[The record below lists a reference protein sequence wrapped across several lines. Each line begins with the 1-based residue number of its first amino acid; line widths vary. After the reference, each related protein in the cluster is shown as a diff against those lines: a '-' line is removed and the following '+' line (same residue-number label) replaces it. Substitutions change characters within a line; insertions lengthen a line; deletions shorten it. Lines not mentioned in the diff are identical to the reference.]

1 MGFDRLVVT
10 AQGFNTLREQVNTI
24 ANALAHDLG
33 GSAGM
38 AGDDGAGN
46 AFAKVYQ
53 PAAAETV
60 DQIAFAASVMGAT
73 SATVMRT
80 AADYLATEDAIAAAM
95 MRAQPIGP
103 AIEALRGPA
112 ADPCDATGRGRELP
126 HIVDEQGT
134 FERVLNPSKGNR
146 GKLSSARGSW
156 NSAASLL
163 DTVLAQAQQ
172 GARTMLAECRG
183 VAMNGFDAHF
193 KLFVGY
199 QGAPGE
205 PTECAPL
212 IANLAAACRQIAHAC
227 ERYAAHVKADQGKIH
242 FPPKLFGGGDDLKHA
257 VLSDPAIRALGE
269 LPPIL
274 NTSRSRVTLPAP
286 GGGNAPLVPGIPPI
300 PPLVPAVPAQP
311 VPVALTSLTTTNTAG
326 FAGLFTGTFGVPDPV
341 DPALITP
348 ALPPPPGAPL
358 FTPAQ
363 RADFVAWQSTLNA
376 HHFANHRDE
385 KDPDNAYQRRTAGY
399 PEYDL
404 PLSDGEKIQADG
416 LRPDDG
422 AIVEAK
428 HVRNPDSTCR
438 TETSL
443 TDAEQRE
450 LRPWEAKI
458 FKDDK
463 EEITR
468 YADAV
473 TESKGRLTTVEL
485 HTNNPASVAYWQIL
499 MARHHTPGR
508 VLLTP

>member
-1 MGFDRLVVT
+1 MIT
-10 AQGFNTLREQVNTI
+10 SQGFNTLREQVDTI
-24 ANALAHDLG
+24 ANGLAHDLG
-33 GSAGM
+33 PSAGM

-60 DQIAFAASVMGAT
+60 DQIAFAASVMGST
-73 SATVMRT
+73 SATVMR
-80 AADYLATEDAIAAAM
+80 AAANYLATEDAIAAAM
-95 MRAQPIGP
+95 MREHPIDT
-103 AIEALRGPA
+103 AIDALRGPA
-112 ADPCDATGRGRELP
+112 ADPCNSTGRGRDLP

-134 FERVLNPSKGNR
+134 VERVVNPSHGNR

-156 NSAASLL
+156 SSAASLL
-163 DTVLAQAQQ
+163 DEVLAQAQQ
-172 GARTMLAECRG
+172 GARSLLAECRG
-183 VAMNGFDAHF
+183 PAMDQFDTHF

-227 ERYAAHVKADQGKIH
+227 ERYSSHVKKDQSEIH
-242 FPPKLFGGGDDLKHA
+242 FPPRLFGGDDDLKNA
-257 VLSDPAIRALGE
+257 VLSDPAIRALGD

-274 NTSRSRVTLPAP
+274 NASRSRVTLPRP
-286 GGGNAPLVPGIPPI
+286 DGGTTPLIPGIPPI
-300 PPLVPAVPAQP
+300 PPLIPVPVAP
-311 VPVALTSLTTTNTAG
+311 VPVALTSLATTTRHVG

-341 DPALITP
+341 DPALVTP
-348 ALPPPPGAPL
+348 PLPPPPGTKL
-358 FTPAQ
+358 LTPAQ
-363 RADFVAWQSTLNA
+363 RAEFTKWQTSLNS

-404 PLSDGEKIQADG
+404 PTSDGQIQADG
-416 LRPDDG
+416 LRPEDG

-428 HVRNPDSTCR
+428 HVRNPENTCR
-438 TETSL
+438 TETVL
-443 TDAEQRE
+443 RDAEQRD
-450 LRPWEAKI
+450 LRPWEEKI
-458 FKDDK
+458 FRDDK
-463 EEITR
+463 DEMAR

-473 TESKGRLTTVEL
+473 TESKGHLTTVEL

-499 MARHHTPGR
+499 MARNHTPGQ